1 MRHWRKASLV
11 LAMLFGLSMLAL
23 AQDRDDYRGYGNYQN
38 NNVANQNAYNYGY
51 AQGQQD
57 RASGRRF
64 DAKNGSYRI
73 EKNYRNMYSQG
84 YQAGYYNQQ
93 AGVYG
98 RRGDGDND
106 RDDRWRHDR
115 GTWGYGNGPYNG
127 PYNGGYNG
135 PYGGYPSGAY
145 GYGNGNVAYQY
156 GYKDG
161 YDLGANDA
169 RRGAAYNDHGSGAY
183 KHANNGFP
191 GGNKDAY
198 QQEYRQ
204 AYQQGY
210 RAGYSQAGGGYGYRR
225 PY

>member
-1 MRHWRKASLV
+1 MTV
-11 LAMLFGLSMLAL
+11 GLSMLAL
-23 AQDRDDYRGYGNYQN
+23 AQDRDDYRGYGSQN
-38 NNVANQNAYNYGY
+38 NNVANQNAYNYGFS
-51 AQGQQD
+51 QGQQD

-73 EKNYRNMYSQG
+73 DKNYRNMYAQG

-93 AGVYG
+93 AGVWG
-98 RRGDGDND
+98 RDRAGDHD
-106 RDDRWRHDR
+106 RDDDRWRHDR
-115 GTWGYGNGPYNG
+115 DRRGWGYG
-127 PYNGGYNG
+127 NGGYNG
-135 PYGGYPSGAY
+135 PYGAYPSGSY

-161 YDLGANDA
+161 FDLGANDA

-183 KHANNGFP
+183 KHGDNGFP
-191 GGNKDAY
+191 GGNKGVY

-210 RAGYSQAGGGYGYRR
+210 RAGYSQARGGYGYRR

>member
-11 LAMLFGLSMLAL
+11 LAMMFGLSMLAL
-23 AQDRDDYRGYGNYQN
+23 GQDRDDYRGYNGYQN
-38 NNVANQNAYNYGY
+38 NNVATQNAYNYGY

-64 DAKNGSYRI
+64 DAKNGSNRI
-73 EKNYRNMYSQG
+73 DKNYRNMYAQG
-84 YQAGYYNQQ
+84 YQAGYYDQQ
-93 AGVYG
+93 SGVWG
-98 RRGDGDND
+98 HHGDGDND

-115 GTWGYGNGPYNG
+115 GTWGYGDGPYNG
-127 PYNGGYNG
+127 PSGA
-135 PYGGYPSGAY
+135 YPSGTY

-161 YDLGANDA
+161 FDLGANDA

-191 GGNKDAY
+191 GGNKGAY

-210 RAGYSQAGGGYGYRR
+210 RAGYMQARGGYRYRR

>member
-1 MRHWRKASLV
+1 MRHWRKAGLV
-11 LAMLFGLSMLAL
+11 LAVLFGLSMLAV
-23 AQDRDDYRGYGNYQN
+23 AQDYRDYSYGYQGD
-38 NNVANQNAYNYGY
+38 AASQNAYNYGY
-51 AQGQQD
+51 TQGQQD

-64 DAKNGSYRI
+64 DAKNGSFRIDKHYRDVYF
-73 EKNYRNMYSQG
+73 NG
-84 YQAGYYNQQ
+84 YQAGYYGQNGGYGNG
-93 AGVYG
+93 GVYG

-106 RDDRWRHDR
+106 RDDRWRDRDWRNNR
-115 GTWGYGNGPYNG
+115 GTWGYNG
-127 PYNGGYNG
+127 G
-135 PYGGYPSGAY
+135 PYGGYPSGS
-145 GYGNGNVAYQY
+145 YGNGNVAYQY

-169 RRGAAYNDHGSGAY
+169 RRGAPYNDHGSGAY

-204 AYQQGY
+204 AYVQGY
-210 RAGYSQAGGGYGYRR
+210 RAGYSQSRGGYGYRR